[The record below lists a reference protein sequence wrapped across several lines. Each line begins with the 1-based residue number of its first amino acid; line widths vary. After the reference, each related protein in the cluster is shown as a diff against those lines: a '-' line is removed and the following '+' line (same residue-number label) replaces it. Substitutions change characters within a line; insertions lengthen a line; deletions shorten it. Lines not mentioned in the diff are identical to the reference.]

1 MWVQTQ
7 KSELQKNYLLRVFQ
21 TSLHVFFHLSPQCK
35 NAVLL
40 LEHVWN
46 FLSSVQTE
54 DVIIVGEREGIIEEN
69 LLRLDNNEDYIST
82 N

>member
-1 MWVQTQ
+1 MQ
-7 KSELQKNYLLRVFQ
+7 
-21 TSLHVFFHLSPQCK
+21 

-40 LEHVWN
+40 IECLWN
-46 FLSSVQTE
+46 FLSPFQTK
-54 DVIIVGEREGIIEEN
+54 DVIIIGEREEIEEN

>member
-1 MWVQTQ
+1 MCVQTWTA
-7 KSELQKNYLLRVFQ
+7 ELKKKLPIQGNSDFS
-21 TSLHVFFHLSPQCK
+21 TCIWSSLSTMQ

-40 LEHVWN
+40 LECLWN
-46 FLSSVQTE
+46 SLSSFQTK

-69 LLRLDNNEDYIST
+69 LLRLDNSEDCIST